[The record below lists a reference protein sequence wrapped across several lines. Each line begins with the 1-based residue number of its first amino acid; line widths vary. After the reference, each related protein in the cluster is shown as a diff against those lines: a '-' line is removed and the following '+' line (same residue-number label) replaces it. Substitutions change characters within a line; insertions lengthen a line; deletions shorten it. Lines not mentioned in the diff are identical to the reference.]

1 MSRNTPKNFDEYFEA
16 NAVRLGLVD
25 ENGEPSSIFQVAEIC
40 FEGGMRAAMMPD
52 LIDHEKYDSMKV
64 KDLAAELKRLKETA
78 EAIGKLAK
86 IYGAEYKFLS
96 ESVLPEVMDEQGIQT
111 MKIEGVGRLQLAS
124 DIQCSVLATNRD
136 LLKEWLVKNGHAS
149 MVSETISAPTLKAF
163 IREQMKAE
171 ADMSVGVQA
180 AIDQGYTIEEIADA
194 AGDAANGGDI
204 GELWPKSLVAVHLFS
219 KASVVKA

>member
-16 NAVRLGLVD
+16 NGLQLGIVN
-25 ENGEPSSIFQVAEIC
+25 EKGEVSGDKQQLAEIC
-40 FEGGMRAAMMPD
+40 FEGGMKAAMMPD

-78 EAIGKLAK
+78 EEIGRLAK

-124 DIQCSVLATNRD
+124 DIQCNVLAANRD
-136 LLKEWLVKNGHAS
+136 SLKEWLVENGHAS
-149 MVSETISAPTLKAF
+149 MVSETVNVSTLKAF

-171 ADMSVGVQA
+171 AGMPTSIQH
-180 AIDQGYTIEEIADA
+180 DA
-194 AGDAANGGDI
+194 APEEVK
-204 GELWPKSLVAVHLFS
+204 ELWPKSLVSVYLFS